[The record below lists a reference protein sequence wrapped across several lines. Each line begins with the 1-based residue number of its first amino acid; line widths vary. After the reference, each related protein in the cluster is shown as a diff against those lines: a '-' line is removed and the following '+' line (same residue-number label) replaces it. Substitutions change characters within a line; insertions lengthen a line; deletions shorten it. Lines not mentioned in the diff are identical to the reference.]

1 MVCYGCFAFFLLL
14 GGLLVTLVG
23 YYPIDMDH
31 NEPSEVELVP
41 VVRRPHDSALR
52 RGIRLSSAHQCAST
66 QLGQLT
72 ACTVRQLFVYSQSGL
87 VSKKYTQV

>member
-31 NEPSEVELVP
+31 KQPWSNTESNTPY
-41 VVRRPHDSALR
+41 R
-52 RGIRLSSAHQCAST
+52 
-66 QLGQLT
+66 
-72 ACTVRQLFVYSQSGL
+72 
-87 VSKKYTQV
+87 K